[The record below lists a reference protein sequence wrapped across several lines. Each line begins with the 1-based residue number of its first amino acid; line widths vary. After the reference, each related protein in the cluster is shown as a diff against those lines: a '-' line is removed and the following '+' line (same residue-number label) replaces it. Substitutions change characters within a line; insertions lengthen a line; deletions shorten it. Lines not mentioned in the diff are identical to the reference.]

1 MEDQELTACD
11 RRKSMAPGVVA
22 VLFLFMMVGCA
33 RTSPPLQPVHQN
45 GWIKYQ
51 DSWVTQTIPCTQ
63 EPIFLA
69 GNHTSLTLKG
79 GCTHVQ
85 VAGEHNDIL
94 IETLPQAIIEITG
107 AHNDVTWHQIAPG
120 PPPQLSNRGYSNT
133 FHTWT
138 PGD

>member
-1 MEDQELTACD
+1 MAD
-11 RRKSMAPGVVA
+11 RKPTHRDSRKSMASGAIA
-22 VLFLFMMVGCA
+22 VLFLFMVAGCA
-33 RTSPPLQPVHQN
+33 RTSPPPHPVHQN
-45 GWIKYQ
+45 GWIEYR
-51 DSWVTQTIPCTQ
+51 DSWVTRTIPCTQ

-79 GCTHVQ
+79 GCMRVQ

-94 IETLPQAIIEITG
+94 IETLPQATIEITG

-120 PPPQLSNRGYSNT
+120 PPPHLGNRGYSNT
-133 FHTWT
+133 FHTST